1 MNFLIL
7 SENEPF
13 LPPISK
19 HIFRHFSY
27 RLTLRIS
34 YCVGPCQLL
43 AENRAQVVSTQ
54 RLVAEGL
61 GGILE
66 KVARMQDNL
75 QALAI

>member
-1 MNFLIL
+1 
-7 SENEPF
+7 
-13 LPPISK
+13 
-19 HIFRHFSY
+19 
-27 RLTLRIS
+27 
-34 YCVGPCQLL
+34 VGTCQLL

-75 QALAI
+75 QALAV